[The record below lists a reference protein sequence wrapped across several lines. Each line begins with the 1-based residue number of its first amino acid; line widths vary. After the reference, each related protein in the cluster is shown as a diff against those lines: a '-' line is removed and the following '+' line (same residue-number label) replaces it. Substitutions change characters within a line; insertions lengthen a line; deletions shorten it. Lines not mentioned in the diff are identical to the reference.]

1 MVQVTIERVGLDS
14 STDQGVIIL
23 ADLSKTTIIPIWV
36 RTLEASAIALPLQGV
51 VPPRPLTHDLLLEVI
66 KKLGAK
72 VVMVLIRELKDEVF
86 YASLVLDV
94 GGEREEIDCRPSDA
108 MALALRAEV
117 PIYVADSV
125 IMEAGIPA
133 EDSQIQ

>member
-14 STDQGVIIL
+14 ATDQGVIIL

-66 KKLGAK
+66 KKLGAR

-86 YASLVLDV
+86 YSSLVLDV
-94 GGEREEIDCRPSDA
+94 NGEREEIDCRPSDA
-108 MALALRAEV
+108 MALALRAEA

>member
-14 STDQGVIIL
+14 ATDQGVIIL

-66 KKLGAK
+66 KKLGAR

-94 GGEREEIDCRPSDA
+94 NGEREEIDCRPSDA
-108 MALALRAEV
+108 MALALRAEA

>member
-14 STDQGVIIL
+14 TTDQGVIIL

-94 GGEREEIDCRPSDA
+94 DGEREEIDCRPSDA
-108 MALALRAEV
+108 MALALRAEA

>member
-1 MVQVTIERVGLDS
+1 MVQVTVERVGLDS
-14 STDQGVIIL
+14 TTDQGVIIL

-36 RTLEASAIALPLQGV
+36 RTLEASAIALPLQGI

-108 MALALRAEV
+108 IALALRAEA

>member
-14 STDQGVIIL
+14 TTDQGVIIL

-36 RTLEASAIALPLQGV
+36 RALEASAIALPLQGV

-66 KKLGAK
+66 KRLGAK

-94 GGEREEIDCRPSDA
+94 NGEREEIDCRPSDA
-108 MALALRAEV
+108 MALALRAEA

-125 IMEAGIPA
+125 IMEAGMPA

>member
-14 STDQGVIIL
+14 ATDQGVIIL

-36 RTLEASAIALPLQGV
+36 RALEASAIALPLQGV

-94 GGEREEIDCRPSDA
+94 NGEREEIDCRPSDA
-108 MALALRAEV
+108 MALALRAEA